1 MSEPGSPRRRIWPW
15 ILVPLLIVAAAVF
28 ASTRFLPGGSGLS
41 ENGNY
46 SVR

>member
-1 MSEPGSPRRRIWPW
+1 MSDPGGPSRRIWPW

-28 ASTRFLPGGSGLS
+28 ASTRLLPGGSGLS
-41 ENGNY
+41 GNGTY

>member
-1 MSEPGSPRRRIWPW
+1 VSDAGGPRRRIWPW

-28 ASTRFLPGGSGLS
+28 ASARLLPGGSGLS
-41 ENGNY
+41 ESGNY